1 VTERARALRQLAGA
15 RAAAVAFT
23 AIAVLSAPLLAF
35 WGRNWWFWA
44 DDWDFLAD
52 RTAGN
57 AGDVF
62 RGHYQHWTTVPVL
75 AYRGLWFVFG
85 IRSYLPYQLLIIG
98 AHLGAIALLRV
109 VMRRSGVSPWMAT
122 LVAVVFVFF
131 GSGAENILIAFQI
144 TFVGSVLFGL
154 VQLLLADHEGPWDRR
169 DWIGLLAGLFAL
181 MCSGV
186 GVAMAIVVGI
196 AMLLRRGLRIAVL
209 HTAPLAVAYA
219 MWAVLSPDGSG
230 AGEYRTQSPLQVI
243 KFAGI
248 GIGAAFG
255 RLGQVPWFGF
265 VIAALMLGGLV
276 VTVRAAGL
284 GALRGRLALPFA
296 LLLGAAA
303 FLVVTGLVRSGQA
316 GPIASSVSTGPG
328 RARQSRYVYLIVA
341 LALPAFALAA
351 DAVARR
357 RRELAVAVVAILL
370 VGVPGNVHK
379 LSTFTNQSLVDRKN
393 FRLAVLEAPRL
404 PRAGEFPR
412 ETSPATPTRFAG
424 LTLGWLI
431 DSLPSGRIPAPH
443 HITRTDIAN
452 QTRRLALR
460 PGTRPATLGCFTFA
474 RPGEITLRARQHMTL
489 ESGLATVSYV
499 DPDGTVSSPV
509 PFAPNTLASA
519 IDSLRVRLE
528 PIGDTLIEVCTRT
541 KAKRAS

>member
-1 VTERARALRQLAGA
+1 M
-15 RAAAVAFT
+15 
-23 AIAVLSAPLLAF
+23 LSVPLLAF

-57 AGDVF
+57 AGDLF

-85 IRSYLPYQLLIIG
+85 IRSYLPYQLLVIG

-109 VMRRSGVSPWMAT
+109 VMRRAGVSPWMAT

-144 TFVGSVLFGL
+144 TFVGSLLFGL
-154 VQLLLADHEGPWDRR
+154 VQLLLADHAGPWDHR
-169 DWIGLLAGLFAL
+169 DWLGLLAGLAAL

-186 GVAMAIVVGI
+186 GVAMAIVVGV
-196 AMLLRRGLRIAVL
+196 AMWLRRGWRIALL
-209 HTAPLAVAYA
+209 HTAPLAVAYGL
-219 MWAVLSPDGSG
+219 WAVLGPDGSG

-265 VIAALMLGGLV
+265 VLAALMLAGLV
-276 VTVRAAGL
+276 LTVRSAGL

-296 LLLGAAA
+296 LLLGAGV
-303 FLVVTGLVRSGQA
+303 FLVVTGLVRSGQV
-316 GPIASSVSTGPG
+316 GPIASAVSTGPG

-341 LALPAFALAA
+341 LALPAFAVAA

-357 RRELAVAVVAILL
+357 RRAFAVVVVAILL
-370 VGVPGNVHK
+370 VGLPGNVHE
-379 LSTFTNQSLVDRKN
+379 LSTFTNQSLVDRKH
-393 FRLAVLEAPRL
+393 FRAAVLEAPRL

-412 ETSPATPTRFAG
+412 ATPPATPTRFAG

-443 HITRTDIAN
+443 DVSKTDIAN
-452 QTRRLALR
+452 QTLRLALR
-460 PGTRPATLGCFTFA
+460 PGKDPATAGCSTFT
-474 RPGEITLRARQHMTL
+474 RPGEITLHAGQHMTL
-489 ESGLATVSYV
+489 KSGLASVSYL
-499 DPDGTVSSPV
+499 DPNGTVSAVV
-509 PFAPNTLASA
+509 PFAPATLSSA
-519 IDSLRVRLE
+519 IDSLKLRVE
-528 PIGDTLIEVCTRT
+528 PIGGTTIEVCTRR
-541 KAKRAS
+541 KVKRAP